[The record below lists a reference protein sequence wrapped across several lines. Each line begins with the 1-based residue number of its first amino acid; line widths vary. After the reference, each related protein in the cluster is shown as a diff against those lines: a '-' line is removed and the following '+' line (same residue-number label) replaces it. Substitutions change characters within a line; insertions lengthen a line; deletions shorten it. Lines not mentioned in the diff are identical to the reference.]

1 MIYITGHKK
10 PDTDSIVSS
19 IAYSYL
25 KNMEG
30 NKAEP
35 IRLGELNLETK
46 FILDYF
52 DIEVPE
58 LKEDIYPRARDIKM
72 DEAIEINEDSS
83 IFDTIEVLQKK
94 NYKSAYVVDK
104 DKKMIGLVTM
114 YDIMDRY
121 LKFANEHN
129 LEGTIN
135 LESLAKVLRGKVIKN
150 NFKGITKETKL
161 TAYAMDTDLAKKYI
175 SPGDVVIVGDR
186 YKARKSAID
195 MEVSLMILVGGVDLE
210 EDLKK
215 LAEEKNVSYILT
227 DLDTVGAAKLIP
239 LATSIDKIMKK
250 DSIIAF
256 YEDQEVSEIS
266 EIMKSTRFRQYP
278 VLNRKNEVLGSISRF
293 NLLNLNGHDLIL
305 VDHNEKTQS
314 IDGIETANV
323 LEIIDHHR
331 VQSVPTNEPIYFRN
345 EPVGSTATIISK
357 IYLERLVD
365 MPKEIAGILMAGI
378 ISDTLFF
385 KSPTTTET
393 DKKILRILEEISG
406 IDSKEFAKEMFKAG
420 TSLKGKTVEEILNI
434 DQKKFNISG
443 YDFLIS
449 QVFTMDD
456 EFLDELK
463 EDISNVMKS
472 TVEDMEISG
481 FVTMVTNILD
491 ESSKVF
497 IESSFYKGIKNELN
511 PEDERKVFEVKG
523 LLSRKKQLLPAV
535 TRGIEK
541 EIKR

>member
-121 LKFANEHN
+121 LKFASEHN

-215 LAEEKNVSYILT
+215 LAIEKNVSYILT

-239 LATSIDKIMKK
+239 LATSIEKIMKK

-345 EPVGSTATIISK
+345 EPVGSTATIVSK

-365 MPKEIAGILMAGI
+365 MPKEIAGILMAGM

-463 EDISNVMKS
+463 KDISNVMKS

-511 PEDERKVFEVKG
+511 PEDDRKVFEVKG

>member
-121 LKFANEHN
+121 LKFASEHN

-227 DLDTVGAAKLIP
+227 NLDTVGAAKLIP
-239 LATSIDKIMKK
+239 LATSIEKIMKK

-345 EPVGSTATIISK
+345 EPVGSTATIVSK

-497 IESSFYKGIKNELN
+497 IESSFYKGIKSELN
-511 PEDERKVFEVKG
+511 PEDDRKVFEVKG

>member
-195 MEVSLMILVGGVDLE
+195 MKVSLMILVGGVDLE

-239 LATSIDKIMKK
+239 LATSIEKIMKK
-250 DSIIAF
+250 DNIIAF

-345 EPVGSTATIISK
+345 EPVGSTATIVSK

-463 EDISNVMKS
+463 EDISKVMKS
-472 TVEDMEISG
+472 KVEDKEISG

>member
-94 NYKSAYVVDK
+94 NYKSAYVVNK

-293 NLLNLNGHDLIL
+293 NLLNLSGHSLIL

-345 EPVGSTATIISK
+345 EPVGSTATIVSK

-378 ISDTLFF
+378 ISDTLYF

-463 EDISNVMKS
+463 EDISKVMKS
-472 TVEDMEISG
+472 TVDDKNISG

-511 PEDERKVFEVKG
+511 PEDDRKVFEVKG

-535 TRGIEK
+535 TRGVEK

>member
-1 MIYITGHKK
+1 M
-10 PDTDSIVSS
+10 
-19 IAYSYL
+19 
-25 KNMEG
+25 
-30 NKAEP
+30 
-35 IRLGELNLETK
+35 
-46 FILDYF
+46 
-52 DIEVPE
+52 
-58 LKEDIYPRARDIKM
+58 
-72 DEAIEINEDSS
+72 
-83 IFDTIEVLQKK
+83 
-94 NYKSAYVVDK
+94 
-104 DKKMIGLVTM
+104 
-114 YDIMDRY
+114 
-121 LKFANEHN
+121 
-129 LEGTIN
+129 
-135 LESLAKVLRGKVIKN
+135 
-150 NFKGITKETKL
+150 
-161 TAYAMDTDLAKKYI
+161 
-175 SPGDVVIVGDR
+175 
-186 YKARKSAID
+186 
-195 MEVSLMILVGGVDLE
+195 
-210 EDLKK
+210 
-215 LAEEKNVSYILT
+215 
-227 DLDTVGAAKLIP
+227 
-239 LATSIDKIMKK
+239 
-250 DSIIAF
+250 
-256 YEDQEVSEIS
+256 
-266 EIMKSTRFRQYP
+266 
-278 VLNRKNEVLGSISRF
+278 
-293 NLLNLNGHDLIL
+293 
-305 VDHNEKTQS
+305 
-314 IDGIETANV
+314 
-323 LEIIDHHR
+323 
-331 VQSVPTNEPIYFRN
+331 QSVPTNEPIYFRN
-345 EPVGSTATIISK
+345 EPVGSTATIVSK

-511 PEDERKVFEVKG
+511 PEDDRKVFEVKG

-535 TRGIEK
+535 TKGIEK

>member
-256 YEDQEVSEIS
+256 YEDQEVSEIN

-293 NLLNLNGHDLIL
+293 NLLNLSGHSLIL

-345 EPVGSTATIISK
+345 EPVGSTATIVSK

>member
-1 MIYITGHKK
+1 
-10 PDTDSIVSS
+10 
-19 IAYSYL
+19 
-25 KNMEG
+25 
-30 NKAEP
+30 
-35 IRLGELNLETK
+35 
-46 FILDYF
+46 
-52 DIEVPE
+52 
-58 LKEDIYPRARDIKM
+58 
-72 DEAIEINEDSS
+72 
-83 IFDTIEVLQKK
+83 
-94 NYKSAYVVDK
+94 
-104 DKKMIGLVTM
+104 M

-121 LKFANEHN
+121 LKFASEHN

-227 DLDTVGAAKLIP
+227 NLDTVGAAKLIP
-239 LATSIDKIMKK
+239 LATSIEKIMKK

-345 EPVGSTATIISK
+345 EPVGSTATIVSK

-511 PEDERKVFEVKG
+511 PEDDRKVFEVKG

>member
-121 LKFANEHN
+121 LKFASEHN

-186 YKARKSAID
+186 YKARKSAIE

-215 LAEEKNVSYILT
+215 LAEEKDVSYILT
-227 DLDTVGAAKLIP
+227 NLDTVGAAKLIP
-239 LATSIDKIMKK
+239 LATSIEKIMKK
-250 DSIIAF
+250 DDIIAF

-278 VLNRKNEVLGSISRF
+278 VLNRENEVLGSISRF

-345 EPVGSTATIISK
+345 EPVGSTATIVSK
-357 IYLERLVD
+357 MYLERLVD
-365 MPKEIAGILMAGI
+365 MPKKIAGILMAGI

-393 DKKILRILEEISG
+393 DKKILKILEEISG

-456 EFLDELK
+456 EFMDQLK
-463 EDISNVMKS
+463 EDITQVMKS
-472 TVEDMEISG
+472 TVDDKNISG

-511 PEDERKVFEVKG
+511 PEDDRKVFEVKG

>member
-121 LKFANEHN
+121 LKFASEHN

-135 LESLAKVLRGKVIKN
+135 LESLAKVLKGKVIKN
-150 NFKGITKETKL
+150 NFKGINKETKL

-215 LAEEKNVSYILT
+215 LAIEKNVSYILT

-239 LATSIDKIMKK
+239 LATSIEKIMKK
-250 DSIIAF
+250 DSIIAL

-345 EPVGSTATIISK
+345 EPVGSTATIVSK

-434 DQKKFNISG
+434 DQKKFNISD

-463 EDISNVMKS
+463 EDISKVMKS

>member
-30 NKAEP
+30 NPTEP

-52 DIEVPE
+52 NIEVPE
-58 LKEDIYPRARDIKM
+58 LKEDIFPRAIDINM
-72 DEAIEINEDSS
+72 DDAIEIEEDAS
-83 IFDTIEVLQKK
+83 IFDTLDILQKK

-104 DKKMIGLVTM
+104 DKKMVGLVTM

-121 LKFANEHN
+121 LKFASEHN
-129 LEGTIN
+129 LEGNIN
-135 LESLAKVLRGKVIKN
+135 LESLSKVLSGKLIKN
-150 NFKGITKETKL
+150 NFKGIKPETKL
-161 TAYAMDTDLAKKYI
+161 TAYAMDTDLARKYI

-186 YKARKSAID
+186 YKARKSAIE
-195 MEVSLMILVGGVDLE
+195 MEVSLMILVGGIDLE

-215 LAEEKNVSYILT
+215 LAKEKNVSYILT

-250 DSIIAF
+250 DEIIAF
-256 YEDQEVSEIS
+256 YEDQEVSEIKN
-266 EIMKSTRFRQYP
+266 IMKSTRFRQYP
-278 VLNRKNEVLGSISRF
+278 VLNRKDEVLGSISRF
-293 NLLNLNGHDLIL
+293 NLLNLKGHDLIL

-345 EPVGSTATIISK
+345 EPVGSTATIVSK
-357 IYLERLVD
+357 IYLERLVN

-393 DKKILRILEEISG
+393 DKKILKILEEISG

-456 EFLDELK
+456 ELVDELK
-463 EDISNVMKS
+463 EDISRIMKS
-472 TVEDMEISG
+472 TVEEKNISG
-481 FVTMVTNILD
+481 FVTIVTNILD

-497 IESSFYKGIKNELN
+497 IESSFYNGIKSELN

-535 TRGIEK
+535 TRGVDK
-541 EIKR
+541 EIKN

>member
-52 DIEVPE
+52 NIEVPE

-121 LKFANEHN
+121 LKFASEHN

-135 LESLAKVLRGKVIKN
+135 LESLAKVLSGTLIKN

-227 DLDTVGAAKLIP
+227 NLDTVGAAKLIP
-239 LATSIDKIMKK
+239 LATSIEKIMKK

-345 EPVGSTATIISK
+345 EPVGSTATIVSK

-443 YDFLIS
+443 YDFLLS

-511 PEDERKVFEVKG
+511 PEDDRKVFEVKG

>member
-121 LKFANEHN
+121 LKFASEHN

-215 LAEEKNVSYILT
+215 LAIEKNVSYILT

-239 LATSIDKIMKK
+239 LATSIEKIMKK

-345 EPVGSTATIISK
+345 EPVGSTATIVSK

-378 ISDTLFF
+378 ISDTLYF

-393 DKKILRILEEISG
+393 DKKILSILEEISG

-463 EDISNVMKS
+463 EDISKVMKS
-472 TVEDMEISG
+472 TVDDKNISG

>member
-25 KNMEG
+25 KNIEG
-30 NKAEP
+30 NNTEP

-52 DIEVPE
+52 NVEVPE
-58 LKEDIYPRARDIKM
+58 LKEDIFPRAIDINM
-72 DEAIEINEDSS
+72 DDAIEIEEDAS
-83 IFDTIEVLQKK
+83 IFDTLDILQKK

-104 DKKMIGLVTM
+104 DKKMVGLVTM

-121 LKFANEHN
+121 LKFASEHN
-129 LEGTIN
+129 LEGNIN
-135 LESLAKVLRGKVIKN
+135 LESLSKVLSGKLIKN
-150 NFKGITKETKL
+150 NFKGIKPETKL
-161 TAYAMDTDLAKKYI
+161 TAYAMDTDLARKYI

-186 YKARKSAID
+186 YKARKSAIE

-215 LAEEKNVSYILT
+215 LAKEKNVSYILT
-227 DLDTVGAAKLIP
+227 DLDTVGTAKLIP

-250 DSIIAF
+250 DEIIAF
-256 YEDQEVSEIS
+256 YEDQEVSEIKN
-266 EIMKSTRFRQYP
+266 IMKSTRFRQYP
-278 VLNRKNEVLGSISRF
+278 VLNRKDEVLGSISRF
-293 NLLNLNGHDLIL
+293 NLLNLKGHDLIL

-331 VQSVPTNEPIYFRN
+331 VQSIPTNEPIYFRN
-345 EPVGSTATIISK
+345 EPVGSTATIVSK
-357 IYLERLVD
+357 IYLERLVN

-393 DKKILRILEEISG
+393 DKKILKILEEISG

-456 EFLDELK
+456 EFMDELK
-463 EDISNVMKS
+463 EDISRIMKS
-472 TVEDMEISG
+472 TVEEKNISG

-497 IESSFYKGIKNELN
+497 IESSFYNGIKSELN

-535 TRGIEK
+535 TRGVDK
-541 EIKR
+541 EIKN

>member
-52 DIEVPE
+52 NIEVPE

-83 IFDTIEVLQKK
+83 IFDTIEVLQTK

-121 LKFANEHN
+121 LKFASEHN

-135 LESLAKVLRGKVIKN
+135 LESLAKVLRGTLIKN

-215 LAEEKNVSYILT
+215 LAIEKNVSYILT

-239 LATSIDKIMKK
+239 LATSIEKIMKK

-345 EPVGSTATIISK
+345 EPVGSTATIVSK

-393 DKKILRILEEISG
+393 DKKILKILEEISG

-456 EFLDELK
+456 EFLEELK
-463 EDISNVMKS
+463 EDISKVMKS

-511 PEDERKVFEVKG
+511 PEDDRKVFEVKG

>member
-104 DKKMIGLVTM
+104 NKKMIGLVTM

-121 LKFANEHN
+121 LKFASEHN

-227 DLDTVGAAKLIP
+227 NLDTVGAAKLIP
-239 LATSIDKIMKK
+239 LATSIEKIMKK

-345 EPVGSTATIISK
+345 EPVGSTATIVSK

-443 YDFLIS
+443 YDFLLS

-511 PEDERKVFEVKG
+511 PEDDRKVFEVKG

>member
-25 KNMEG
+25 KNIEG
-30 NKAEP
+30 NNTEP

-52 DIEVPE
+52 NVEVPE
-58 LKEDIYPRARDIKM
+58 LKEDIFPRAIDINM
-72 DEAIEINEDSS
+72 DDAIEIEEDAS
-83 IFDTIEVLQKK
+83 IFDTLDILQKK

-104 DKKMIGLVTM
+104 DKKMVGLVTM

-121 LKFANEHN
+121 LKFASEHN
-129 LEGTIN
+129 LEGNIN
-135 LESLAKVLRGKVIKN
+135 LESLSKVLSGKLIKN
-150 NFKGITKETKL
+150 NFKGIKPETKL
-161 TAYAMDTDLAKKYI
+161 TAYAMDTDLARKYI

-186 YKARKSAID
+186 YKARKSAIE

-215 LAEEKNVSYILT
+215 LAKEKNVSYILT

-250 DSIIAF
+250 DEIIAF
-256 YEDQEVSEIS
+256 YEDQEVSEIKN
-266 EIMKSTRFRQYP
+266 IMKSTRFRQYP
-278 VLNRKNEVLGSISRF
+278 VLNRKDEVLGSISRF
-293 NLLNLNGHDLIL
+293 NLLNLKGHDLIL

-345 EPVGSTATIISK
+345 EPVGSTATIVSK
-357 IYLERLVD
+357 IYLERLVN

-393 DKKILRILEEISG
+393 DKKILKILEEISG

-456 EFLDELK
+456 EFMDELK
-463 EDISNVMKS
+463 EDISRIMKS
-472 TVEDMEISG
+472 TVEEKNISG

-497 IESSFYKGIKNELN
+497 IESSFYNGIKSELN
-511 PEDERKVFEVKG
+511 TEDERKVFEVKG

-535 TRGIEK
+535 TRGVDK
-541 EIKR
+541 EIKN

>member
-25 KNMEG
+25 KNIEG
-30 NKAEP
+30 NNTEP

-52 DIEVPE
+52 NVEVPE
-58 LKEDIYPRARDIKM
+58 LKEDIFPRAIDINM
-72 DEAIEINEDSS
+72 DDAIEIEEDAS
-83 IFDTIEVLQKK
+83 IFDTLDILQKK

-104 DKKMIGLVTM
+104 DKKMVGLVTM

-121 LKFANEHN
+121 LKFASEHN
-129 LEGTIN
+129 LEGNIN
-135 LESLAKVLRGKVIKN
+135 LESLSKVLSGKLIKN
-150 NFKGITKETKL
+150 NFKGIKPETKL
-161 TAYAMDTDLAKKYI
+161 TAYAMDTDLARKYI

-186 YKARKSAID
+186 YKARKSAIE

-215 LAEEKNVSYILT
+215 LAKEKNVSYILT

-250 DSIIAF
+250 DEIIAF
-256 YEDQEVSEIS
+256 YEDQEVSEIKN
-266 EIMKSTRFRQYP
+266 IMKSTRFRQYP
-278 VLNRKNEVLGSISRF
+278 VLNRKDEVLGSISRF
-293 NLLNLNGHDLIL
+293 NLLNLKGHDLIL

-345 EPVGSTATIISK
+345 EPVGSTATIVSK
-357 IYLERLVD
+357 IYLERLVN

-393 DKKILRILEEISG
+393 DKKILKILEEISG

-456 EFLDELK
+456 EFMDELK
-463 EDISNVMKS
+463 EDISRIMKS
-472 TVEDMEISG
+472 TVEEKNISG

-497 IESSFYKGIKNELN
+497 IESSFYNGIKSELN

-535 TRGIEK
+535 TRGVDK
-541 EIKR
+541 EIKN

>member
-121 LKFANEHN
+121 LKFASEHN

-135 LESLAKVLRGKVIKN
+135 LESLAKVLRGTLIKN
-150 NFKGITKETKL
+150 NFKGINKETKL

-195 MEVSLMILVGGVDLE
+195 MKVSLMILVGGVDLE

-239 LATSIDKIMKK
+239 LATSIEKIMKK
-250 DSIIAF
+250 DNIIAF

-345 EPVGSTATIISK
+345 EPVGSTATIVSK

-463 EDISNVMKS
+463 EDISKVMKS
-472 TVEDMEISG
+472 KVEDKEISG

>member
-25 KNMEG
+25 KNMEV

-104 DKKMIGLVTM
+104 NKKMIGLVTM

-121 LKFANEHN
+121 LKFASEHN

-239 LATSIDKIMKK
+239 LATSIEKIMKK

-278 VLNRKNEVLGSISRF
+278 VLNRRNEVLGSISRF

-345 EPVGSTATIISK
+345 EPVGSTATIVSK

-472 TVEDMEISG
+472 TVENMEISG

-497 IESSFYKGIKNELN
+497 IVSSFYKGIKNELN
-511 PEDERKVFEVKG
+511 PEDDRKVFEVKG

>member
-121 LKFANEHN
+121 LKFASEHN

-227 DLDTVGAAKLIP
+227 NLDTVGAAKLIP
-239 LATSIDKIMKK
+239 LATSIEKIMKK

-345 EPVGSTATIISK
+345 EPVGSTATIVSK

-463 EDISNVMKS
+463 EDISKVMKS
-472 TVEDMEISG
+472 TVEDKEISG

-497 IESSFYKGIKNELN
+497 IESSFYKGIKSELN
-511 PEDERKVFEVKG
+511 SEDERKVFEVKG

>member
-104 DKKMIGLVTM
+104 NKKMIGLVTM

-121 LKFANEHN
+121 LKFASEHN

-186 YKARKSAID
+186 YKARKSTID

-215 LAEEKNVSYILT
+215 LAIEKNVSYILT

-239 LATSIDKIMKK
+239 LATSIEKIMKK

-345 EPVGSTATIISK
+345 EPVGSTATIVSK

-365 MPKEIAGILMAGI
+365 MPKEIAGILMSGI

-406 IDSKEFAKEMFKAG
+406 IDSQEFAKEMFKAG

-456 EFLDELK
+456 EFLGELK
-463 EDISNVMKS
+463 EDISKVMKS

-511 PEDERKVFEVKG
+511 PEDDRKVFEVKG

>member
-52 DIEVPE
+52 NIEVPE

-121 LKFANEHN
+121 LKFASEHN

-135 LESLAKVLRGKVIKN
+135 LESLAKVLSGTLIKN

-239 LATSIDKIMKK
+239 LATSIEKIMKK

-345 EPVGSTATIISK
+345 EPVGSTATIVSK
-357 IYLERLVD
+357 IYLERIVD

-443 YDFLIS
+443 CDFLIS

-463 EDISNVMKS
+463 EDISKVMRS
-472 TVEDMEISG
+472 TVEDKEISG

-535 TRGIEK
+535 TRGVEK

>member
-83 IFDTIEVLQKK
+83 IFDAIEVLQKK

-104 DKKMIGLVTM
+104 DKKMVGLVTM

-121 LKFANEHN
+121 LKFASEHN

-135 LESLAKVLRGKVIKN
+135 LESLAKVLSGTLIKN

-186 YKARKSAID
+186 YKARKSAIE

-215 LAEEKNVSYILT
+215 LAEEKDVSYILT
-227 DLDTVGAAKLIP
+227 NLDTVGAAKLIP
-239 LATSIDKIMKK
+239 LATSIEKIMKK
-250 DSIIAF
+250 DDIIAF

-278 VLNRKNEVLGSISRF
+278 VLNRENEVLGSISRF

-345 EPVGSTATIISK
+345 EPVGSTATIVSK
-357 IYLERLVD
+357 IYLERLVN
-365 MPKEIAGILMAGI
+365 MPKKIAGILMAGI
-378 ISDTLFF
+378 ISDTLYF

-393 DKKILRILEEISG
+393 DKKLLKILEEISG
-406 IDSKEFAKEMFKAG
+406 IDSEEFAKEMFKAG

-434 DQKKFNISG
+434 DQKKFSISG
-443 YDFLIS
+443 YDFLLS

-463 EDISNVMKS
+463 EDISKVMKD
-472 TVEDMEISG
+472 TVEDKEISG

-511 PEDERKVFEVKG
+511 REDDRKVFEVKG

>member
-121 LKFANEHN
+121 LKFASEHN

-135 LESLAKVLRGKVIKN
+135 LESLAKVLKGKVIKN
-150 NFKGITKETKL
+150 NFKGINKETKL

-215 LAEEKNVSYILT
+215 LAIEKNVSYILT

-239 LATSIDKIMKK
+239 LATSIEKIMKK
-250 DSIIAF
+250 DSIIAL

-331 VQSVPTNEPIYFRN
+331 VQAVPTNEPIYFRN
-345 EPVGSTATIISK
+345 EPVGSTATIVSK

-434 DQKKFNISG
+434 DQKKFNISD

-463 EDISNVMKS
+463 EDISKVMKS

>member
-30 NKAEP
+30 NKVEP

-121 LKFANEHN
+121 LKFASEHN

-215 LAEEKNVSYILT
+215 LAIEKNVSYILT

-239 LATSIDKIMKK
+239 LATSIEKIMKK

-293 NLLNLNGHDLIL
+293 NLLNLSGHDLIL

-345 EPVGSTATIISK
+345 EPVGSTATIVSK

-365 MPKEIAGILMAGI
+365 MPKKIAGILMAGI

-406 IDSKEFAKEMFKAG
+406 IDSQEFAKEMFKAG

-463 EDISNVMKS
+463 EDISKVMKS
-472 TVEDMEISG
+472 TVDDKNISG

-535 TRGIEK
+535 TRGVEK

>member
-25 KNMEG
+25 KNIEG
-30 NKAEP
+30 NNTEP

-52 DIEVPE
+52 NVEVPE
-58 LKEDIYPRARDIKM
+58 LKEDIFPRAIDINM
-72 DEAIEINEDSS
+72 DDAIEIEEDAS
-83 IFDTIEVLQKK
+83 IFDTLDILQKK

-104 DKKMIGLVTM
+104 DKKMVGLVTM

-121 LKFANEHN
+121 LKFASEHN
-129 LEGTIN
+129 LEGNIN
-135 LESLAKVLRGKVIKN
+135 LESLSKVLSGKLIKN
-150 NFKGITKETKL
+150 NFKGIKPETKL
-161 TAYAMDTDLAKKYI
+161 TAYAMDTDLARKYI

-186 YKARKSAID
+186 YKARKSAIE

-215 LAEEKNVSYILT
+215 LAKEKNVSYILT

-250 DSIIAF
+250 DEIIAF
-256 YEDQEVSEIS
+256 YEDQEVSEIKN
-266 EIMKSTRFRQYP
+266 IMKSTRFRQYP
-278 VLNRKNEVLGSISRF
+278 VLNRKDEVLGSISRF
-293 NLLNLNGHDLIL
+293 NLLNLKGHDLIL

-345 EPVGSTATIISK
+345 EPVGSTATIVSK
-357 IYLERLVD
+357 IYLERLVN
-365 MPKEIAGILMAGI
+365 MPKEIAGTLMAGI

-393 DKKILRILEEISG
+393 DKKILKILEEISG

-456 EFLDELK
+456 EFMDELK
-463 EDISNVMKS
+463 EDISRIMKS
-472 TVEDMEISG
+472 TVEEKNISG

-497 IESSFYKGIKNELN
+497 IESSFYNGIKSELN
-511 PEDERKVFEVKG
+511 TEDERKVFEVKG

-535 TRGIEK
+535 TRGVDK
-541 EIKR
+541 EIKN

>member
-1 MIYITGHKK
+1 
-10 PDTDSIVSS
+10 
-19 IAYSYL
+19 
-25 KNMEG
+25 
-30 NKAEP
+30 
-35 IRLGELNLETK
+35 
-46 FILDYF
+46 
-52 DIEVPE
+52 
-58 LKEDIYPRARDIKM
+58 
-72 DEAIEINEDSS
+72 
-83 IFDTIEVLQKK
+83 
-94 NYKSAYVVDK
+94 
-104 DKKMIGLVTM
+104 
-114 YDIMDRY
+114 
-121 LKFANEHN
+121 
-129 LEGTIN
+129 
-135 LESLAKVLRGKVIKN
+135 
-150 NFKGITKETKL
+150 
-161 TAYAMDTDLAKKYI
+161 
-175 SPGDVVIVGDR
+175 
-186 YKARKSAID
+186 
-195 MEVSLMILVGGVDLE
+195 MILVGGIDLE

-215 LAEEKNVSYILT
+215 LAKEKNVSYILT

-250 DSIIAF
+250 DEIIAF
-256 YEDQEVSEIS
+256 YEDQEVSEIKN
-266 EIMKSTRFRQYP
+266 IMKSTRFRQYP
-278 VLNRKNEVLGSISRF
+278 VLNRKDEVLGSISRF
-293 NLLNLNGHDLIL
+293 NLLNLKGHDLIL

-345 EPVGSTATIISK
+345 EPVGSTATIVSK
-357 IYLERLVD
+357 IYLERLVN

-393 DKKILRILEEISG
+393 DKKILKILEEISG

-456 EFLDELK
+456 ELVDELK
-463 EDISNVMKS
+463 EDISRIMKS
-472 TVEDMEISG
+472 TVEEKNISG

-497 IESSFYKGIKNELN
+497 IESSFYNGIKSELN
-511 PEDERKVFEVKG
+511 PEDGRKVFEVKG

-535 TRGIEK
+535 TRGVDK
-541 EIKR
+541 EIKN

>member
-121 LKFANEHN
+121 LKFASEHN

-150 NFKGITKETKL
+150 NFKGINKETKL

-227 DLDTVGAAKLIP
+227 NLDTVGAAKLIP
-239 LATSIDKIMKK
+239 LASSIEKIMKK

-345 EPVGSTATIISK
+345 EPVGSTATIVSK

-443 YDFLIS
+443 YDFLLS

-511 PEDERKVFEVKG
+511 PEDDRKVFEVKG

>member
-293 NLLNLNGHDLIL
+293 NLLNLSGHSLIL

-345 EPVGSTATIISK
+345 EPVGSTATIVSK

-378 ISDTLFF
+378 ISDTLYF

-463 EDISNVMKS
+463 EDISKVMKS
-472 TVEDMEISG
+472 TVDDKNISG

-511 PEDERKVFEVKG
+511 PEDDRKVFEVKG

-535 TRGIEK
+535 TRGVEK

>member
-30 NKAEP
+30 NIAEP

-52 DIEVPE
+52 NIDVPE
-58 LKEDIYPRARDIKM
+58 LKEDIFPRAIDINM
-72 DEAIEINEDSS
+72 DDAIEIEEDAS
-83 IFDTIEVLQKK
+83 IFDTLDILQKK

-104 DKKMIGLVTM
+104 NKKMVGLVTM

-121 LKFANEHN
+121 LKFASEHN
-129 LEGTIN
+129 LEGEIN
-135 LESLAKVLRGKVIKN
+135 LESLAKVLSGTLIKN
-150 NFKGITKETKL
+150 NFKGITPETKL
-161 TAYAMDTDLAKKYI
+161 TAYAMDTDLARKYI

-186 YKARKSAID
+186 YKARKSAIE
-195 MEVSLMILVGGVDLE
+195 MEVSLMILVGGIDLE

-215 LAEEKNVSYILT
+215 LAKEKNVSYILT

-250 DSIIAF
+250 DEIIAF
-256 YEDQEVSEIS
+256 YEDQEVSEIKN
-266 EIMKSTRFRQYP
+266 IMKSTRFRQYP
-278 VLNRKNEVLGSISRF
+278 VLNRKDEVLGSISRF
-293 NLLNLNGHDLIL
+293 NLLNLKGHDLIL

-345 EPVGSTATIISK
+345 EPVGSTATIVSK
-357 IYLERLVD
+357 IYLERLVN

-393 DKKILRILEEISG
+393 DKKILKILEEISG

-456 EFLDELK
+456 ELVDELK
-463 EDISNVMKS
+463 EDISRIMKS
-472 TVEDMEISG
+472 TVEEKNISG

-497 IESSFYKGIKNELN
+497 IESSFYNGIKSELN

-535 TRGIEK
+535 TRGVDK
-541 EIKR
+541 EIKN

>member
-10 PDTDSIVSS
+10 TDTDSIVSS

-30 NKAEP
+30 NNTEP

-52 DIEVPE
+52 NIEVPE
-58 LKEDIYPRARDIKM
+58 LKEDIFPRAIDINM
-72 DEAIEINEDSS
+72 DDAIEIEEDAS
-83 IFDTIEVLQKK
+83 IFDTLDILQKK

-104 DKKMIGLVTM
+104 NKKMVGLVTM

-121 LKFANEHN
+121 LKFASEHN
-129 LEGTIN
+129 LEGEIN
-135 LESLAKVLRGKVIKN
+135 LESLAKVLSGTLIKN
-150 NFKGITKETKL
+150 NFKGITPETKL
-161 TAYAMDTDLAKKYI
+161 TAYAMDTDLARKYI

-186 YKARKSAID
+186 YKARKSAIE
-195 MEVSLMILVGGVDLE
+195 MEVSLMILVGGIDLE

-215 LAEEKNVSYILT
+215 LAKEKNVSYILT

-250 DSIIAF
+250 DEIIAF
-256 YEDQEVSEIS
+256 YEDQEVSEIKN
-266 EIMKSTRFRQYP
+266 IMKSTRFRQYP
-278 VLNRKNEVLGSISRF
+278 VLNRKEEVLGSISRF
-293 NLLNLNGHDLIL
+293 NLLNLKGHDLIL

-323 LEIIDHHR
+323 VEIIDHHR

-345 EPVGSTATIISK
+345 EPVGSTATIVSK
-357 IYLERLVD
+357 IYLERLVN

-393 DKKILRILEEISG
+393 DKKILKILEEISG

-434 DQKKFNISG
+434 DLKKFNISG

-456 EFLDELK
+456 ELVDELK
-463 EDISNVMKS
+463 EDISSIMKS
-472 TVEDMEISG
+472 TVEEKNISG

-497 IESSFYKGIKNELN
+497 IESSFYNGIKSELN

-535 TRGIEK
+535 TRGVDK
-541 EIKR
+541 EIKN

>member
-121 LKFANEHN
+121 LKFASEHN

-135 LESLAKVLRGKVIKN
+135 LESLAKVLKGKVIKN
-150 NFKGITKETKL
+150 NFKGINKETKL

-215 LAEEKNVSYILT
+215 LAIEKNVSYILT

-239 LATSIDKIMKK
+239 LATSIEKIMKK

-345 EPVGSTATIISK
+345 EPVGSTATIVSK

-378 ISDTLFF
+378 ISDTLYF

-434 DQKKFNISG
+434 DQKKFNISD

>member
-121 LKFANEHN
+121 LKFASEHN

-135 LESLAKVLRGKVIKN
+135 LESLAKVLKGTLIKN
-150 NFKGITKETKL
+150 NFKGINKETKL

-195 MEVSLMILVGGVDLE
+195 MKVSLMILVGGVDLE

-239 LATSIDKIMKK
+239 LATSIEKIMKK
-250 DSIIAF
+250 DNIIAF

-345 EPVGSTATIISK
+345 EPVGSTATIVSK

-434 DQKKFNISG
+434 DQKKFNISS

-463 EDISNVMKS
+463 EDISKVMKS
-472 TVEDMEISG
+472 KVEDKEISG

>member
-30 NKAEP
+30 NIAEP

-52 DIEVPE
+52 NIDVPE
-58 LKEDIYPRARDIKM
+58 LKEDIFPRAIDINM
-72 DEAIEINEDSS
+72 DDAIEIEEDAS
-83 IFDTIEVLQKK
+83 IFDTLDILQKK

-104 DKKMIGLVTM
+104 NKKMVGLVTM

-121 LKFANEHN
+121 LKFASEHN
-129 LEGTIN
+129 LEGEIN
-135 LESLAKVLRGKVIKN
+135 LESLAKVLSGTLIKN
-150 NFKGITKETKL
+150 NFKGITPETKL
-161 TAYAMDTDLAKKYI
+161 TAYAMDTDLARKYI

-186 YKARKSAID
+186 YKARKSAIE
-195 MEVSLMILVGGVDLE
+195 MEVSLMILVGGIDLE

-215 LAEEKNVSYILT
+215 LAKEKNVSYILT

-250 DSIIAF
+250 DEIIAF
-256 YEDQEVSEIS
+256 YEDQEVSEIKN
-266 EIMKSTRFRQYP
+266 IMKSTRFRQYP
-278 VLNRKNEVLGSISRF
+278 VLNRKDEVLGSISRF
-293 NLLNLNGHDLIL
+293 NLLNLKGHDLIL

-345 EPVGSTATIISK
+345 EPVGSTATIVSK
-357 IYLERLVD
+357 IYLERLVN

-393 DKKILRILEEISG
+393 DKKILKILEEISG

-456 EFLDELK
+456 ELVDELK
-463 EDISNVMKS
+463 EDISRIMKS
-472 TVEDMEISG
+472 TVEEKNISG

-497 IESSFYKGIKNELN
+497 IESSFYNGIKSELN
-511 PEDERKVFEVKG
+511 PEDKRKVFEVKG

-535 TRGIEK
+535 TRGVDK
-541 EIKR
+541 EIKN

>member
-30 NKAEP
+30 NKTEP

-52 DIEVPE
+52 NIDVPE
-58 LKEDIYPRARDIKM
+58 LKEDIFPRAIDINM
-72 DEAIEINEDSS
+72 DDAIEIEEDAS
-83 IFDTIEVLQKK
+83 IFDTLDILQKK

-104 DKKMIGLVTM
+104 NKKMVGLVTM

-121 LKFANEHN
+121 LKFASEHN
-129 LEGTIN
+129 LEGNIN
-135 LESLAKVLRGKVIKN
+135 LESLSKVLSGKLIKN
-150 NFKGITKETKL
+150 NFKGIKPETKL
-161 TAYAMDTDLAKKYI
+161 TAYAMDTDLARKYI

-186 YKARKSAID
+186 YKARKSAIE

-215 LAEEKNVSYILT
+215 LAKEKNVSYILT

-250 DSIIAF
+250 DEIIAF
-256 YEDQEVSEIS
+256 YEDQEVSEIKN
-266 EIMKSTRFRQYP
+266 IMKSTRFRQYP
-278 VLNRKNEVLGSISRF
+278 VLNRKDEVLGSISRF
-293 NLLNLNGHDLIL
+293 NLLNLKGHDLIL

-345 EPVGSTATIISK
+345 EPVGSTATIVSK
-357 IYLERLVD
+357 IYLERLVN

-393 DKKILRILEEISG
+393 DKKILKILEEISG

-456 EFLDELK
+456 EFMDELK
-463 EDISNVMKS
+463 EDISRIMKS
-472 TVEDMEISG
+472 TVEENNISG

-497 IESSFYKGIKNELN
+497 IESSFYNGIKSELN

-535 TRGIEK
+535 TRGVDK
-541 EIKR
+541 EIKN

>member
-121 LKFANEHN
+121 LKFASEHN

-135 LESLAKVLRGKVIKN
+135 LESLAKVLKGKVIKN
-150 NFKGITKETKL
+150 NFKGINKETKL

-215 LAEEKNVSYILT
+215 LAIEKNVSYILT

-239 LATSIDKIMKK
+239 LATSIEKIMKK

-345 EPVGSTATIISK
+345 EPVGSTATIVSK

-378 ISDTLFF
+378 ISDTLYF

-434 DQKKFNISG
+434 DQKKFNISD

-472 TVEDMEISG
+472 TVEDMEIYG

>member
-104 DKKMIGLVTM
+104 NKKMIGLVTM

-121 LKFANEHN
+121 LKFASEHN

-239 LATSIDKIMKK
+239 LATSIEKIMKK

-278 VLNRKNEVLGSISRF
+278 VLNRRNEVLGSISRF

-345 EPVGSTATIISK
+345 EPVGSTATIVSK

-420 TSLKGKTVEEILNI
+420 TSLKWKTVEEILNI

-511 PEDERKVFEVKG
+511 PEDDRKVFEVKG

>member
-30 NKAEP
+30 NIAEP

-52 DIEVPE
+52 NIDVPE
-58 LKEDIYPRARDIKM
+58 LKEDIFPRAIDINM
-72 DEAIEINEDSS
+72 DDAIEIEEDAS
-83 IFDTIEVLQKK
+83 IFDTLDILQKK

-104 DKKMIGLVTM
+104 NKKMVGLVTM
-114 YDIMDRY
+114 YDIMDHY
-121 LKFANEHN
+121 LKFASEHN
-129 LEGTIN
+129 LEGEIN
-135 LESLAKVLRGKVIKN
+135 LESLAKVLSGTLIKN
-150 NFKGITKETKL
+150 NFKGITPETKL
-161 TAYAMDTDLAKKYI
+161 TAYAMDTDLARKYI

-186 YKARKSAID
+186 YKARKSAIE
-195 MEVSLMILVGGVDLE
+195 MEVSLMILVGGIDLE

-215 LAEEKNVSYILT
+215 LAKEKNVSYILT

-250 DSIIAF
+250 DEIIAF
-256 YEDQEVSEIS
+256 YEDQEVSEIKN
-266 EIMKSTRFRQYP
+266 IMKSTRFRQYP
-278 VLNRKNEVLGSISRF
+278 VLNRKDEVLGSISRF
-293 NLLNLNGHDLIL
+293 NLLNLKGHDLIL

-345 EPVGSTATIISK
+345 EPVGSTATIVSK
-357 IYLERLVD
+357 IYLERLVN

-393 DKKILRILEEISG
+393 DKKILKILEEISG

-456 EFLDELK
+456 ELVDELK
-463 EDISNVMKS
+463 EDISRIMKS
-472 TVEDMEISG
+472 TVEEKNISG

-497 IESSFYKGIKNELN
+497 IESSFYNGIKSELN
-511 PEDERKVFEVKG
+511 PEDKRKVFEVKG

-535 TRGIEK
+535 TRGVDK
-541 EIKR
+541 EIKN